1 MKTILDISTHQNDI
15 KIADLKGIDGVIY
28 RISIGTSKLDDSF
41 KNFVAQKN
49 DPLGVYVAS
58 YAKNAREAK
67 SEAEY
72 AIAACKQYG
81 IHPII
86 FFDWE
91 YFSADYIKSKF
102 GITATADLI
111 REMTEVFCDTCI
123 DNGYITGVYFNR
135 DFLTRYYKTVFFDNL
150 HPEYRTWYARPGL
163 SIPDYDCDLWQYAS
177 DNGAE
182 LGYNGNID
190 KNKVVKEPRII
201 GNNDVQSMRP
211 LSTSATRLK
220 IGFASAGDIQTLK
233 VKIEGL
239 GIACVVAD
247 GYIITSEVSTGDQCY
262 ILSDCN
268 NLGIPCV
275 EYREETPKP
284 EPTPEPTPEPEK
296 PETPTEEPKED
307 NKPKEDE
314 PQEKPAK
321 KKSIFELII
330 DFIFAIFEGKFEGK

>member
-1 MKTILDISTHQNDI
+1 MKTILDISSHQNDI
-15 KIADLKGIDGVIY
+15 KIADLKGVDGVIY

-67 SEAEY
+67 AEAEY
-72 AIAACKQYG
+72 AIAACKKYG

-111 REMTEVFCDTCI
+111 REMTEAFCDTCI
-123 DNGYITGVYFNR
+123 NSGYLTGVYFNR

-163 SIPDYDCDLWQYAS
+163 SAPDYDCDLWQYAS
-177 DNGAE
+177 NAGTE
-182 LGYNGNID
+182 FGYMGNVD
-190 KNKVVKEPRII
+190 KNKVVKETRII
-201 GNNDVQSMRP
+201 GNNDVQPMRP
-211 LSTSATRLK
+211 LSARPIRLK
-220 IGFASAGDIQTLK
+220 IGFASVGDIRTLK
-233 VKIEGL
+233 TKIEGL
-239 GIACVVAD
+239 GIACVAAD
-247 GYIITSEVSTGDQCY
+247 GYIITSEVSAGDQCY
-262 ILSDCN
+262 ILADCN

-275 EYREETPKP
+275 EYREGIDNEKDNKP
-284 EPTPEPTPEPEK
+284 EPTPE
-296 PETPTEEPKED
+296 EPKEE
-307 NKPKEDE
+307 PKEDE
-314 PQEKPAK
+314 PQEKPPK

-330 DFIFAIFEGKFEGK
+330 DFIFALFEGE

>member
-1 MKTILDISTHQNDI
+1 MKTILDISSHQSDI

-49 DPLGVYVAS
+49 DPLGVYMAS

-72 AIAACKQYG
+72 AIAACKKYG

-111 REMTEVFCDTCI
+111 REMTEAFCDTCI
-123 DNGYITGVYFNR
+123 DNSYITGVYFNR

-150 HPEYRTWYARPGL
+150 HPEYRTWYACPDL
-163 SIPDYDCDLWQYAS
+163 SAPDYDCDLWQYAS
-177 DNGAE
+177 NEGSE
-182 LGYNGNID
+182 FGYTGNVD
-190 KNKVVKEPRII
+190 KNKVIKETRII
-201 GNNDVQSMRP
+201 GNNDVQPMRP
-211 LSTSATRLK
+211 LSTSPICLK
-220 IGFASAGDIQTLK
+220 IGFASAGDIRALK
-233 VKIEGL
+233 TKIEGL

-247 GYIITSEVSTGDQCY
+247 GYIITSEVSAGDQCY

-268 NLGIPCV
+268 KFGISCV

-284 EPTPEPTPEPEK
+284 EPKPEPTPEPEK
-296 PETPTEEPKED
+296 PEKPEKPETP
-307 NKPKEDE
+307 NE

-330 DFIFAIFEGKFEGK
+330 DFIFALFEGE

>member
-1 MKTILDISTHQNDI
+1 MKTIVDISTHQKDI
-15 KIADLKGIDGVIY
+15 KIADLKGVDGVIY
-28 RISIGTSKLDDSF
+28 RIAIGTSKLDDSF

-67 SEAEY
+67 AEAEY
-72 AIAACKQYG
+72 AIAACKKYG

-111 REMTEVFCDTCI
+111 REMTEAFCDTCI
-123 DNGYITGVYFNR
+123 DSGYITGVYFNR

-150 HPEYRTWYARPGL
+150 HPEYRTWYARPGF
-163 SIPDYDCDLWQYAS
+163 SVPDYDCDLWQYAS
-177 DNGAE
+177 NNGAE

-201 GNNDVQSMRP
+201 GNNDDKPMRP

-220 IGFASAGDIQTLK
+220 IGFSSAGDIQTLK

-247 GYIITSEVSTGDQCY
+247 GYIITSKVSTGDQCY

-268 NLGIPCV
+268 KLGIPCV

-284 EPTPEPTPEPEK
+284 EPTPEPEK
-296 PETPTEEPKED
+296 PETPETP
-307 NKPKEDE
+307 NE

-330 DFIFAIFEGKFEGK
+330 DFIFALFEGK

>member
-1 MKTILDISTHQNDI
+1 MKTIVDISVHQKDI
-15 KIADLKGIDGVIY
+15 KVADLKGVDGVIY

-67 SEAEY
+67 AEAEY
-72 AIAACKQYG
+72 AIADCKQYG

-102 GITATADLI
+102 GIKATADLI

-123 DNGYITGVYFNR
+123 DNGYLTGVYFNR

-150 HPEYRTWYARPGL
+150 HPEYRKWYARPGL
-163 SIPDYDCDLWQYAS
+163 STPDYDCDLWQYAS
-177 DNGAE
+177 NNGAE
-182 LGYNGNID
+182 LGYNGNVD
-190 KNKVVKEPRII
+190 KNKVVKETRII
-201 GNNDVQSMRP
+201 GNNDVKPMRP

-220 IGFASAGDIQTLK
+220 IGFTSAGDIQTLK
-233 VKIEGL
+233 FKIEGL

-247 GYIITSEVSTGDQCY
+247 GYIITSEVSAGDQCY

-275 EYREETPKP
+275 EYRDPKP
-284 EPTPEPTPEPEK
+284 EPTPEP
-296 PETPTEEPKED
+296 PTEEPKED
-307 NKPKEDE
+307 K

-330 DFIFAIFEGKFEGK
+330 DFIFALLEGKESH

>member
-1 MKTILDISTHQNDI
+1 MKTIIDISNHQKDI

-28 RISIGTSKLDDSF
+28 KISIGTSKLDDSF
-41 KNFVAQKN
+41 KNFIAQKN

-67 SEAEY
+67 AEAEY
-72 AIAACKQYG
+72 AIAACKKYG

-123 DNGYITGVYFNR
+123 DKGYLTGVYFNR
-135 DFLTRYYKTVFFDNL
+135 DFLSRYYKTVFFDNL

-163 SIPDYDCDLWQYAS
+163 SSPDYDCDLWQYAS
-177 DNGAE
+177 NNGAE

-190 KNKVVKEPRII
+190 KNKVVKEPRIM
-201 GNNDVQSMRP
+201 GNNDIKPMRP
-211 LSTSATRLK
+211 LSTSPTRLK
-220 IGFASAGDIQTLK
+220 IGFASVGDIRTLK

-239 GIACVVAD
+239 GIKYEAVD
-247 GYIITSEVSTGDQCY
+247 GYIITAEVSAGDQCY
-262 ILSDCN
+262 ILADCN

-275 EYREETPKP
+275 EYKEGIDNEKDNKP
-284 EPTPEPTPEPEK
+284 EPTPE
-296 PETPTEEPKED
+296 EPKEE
-307 NKPKEDE
+307 PKEDE

-330 DFIFAIFEGKFEGK
+330 DFIFALFEGK

>member
-1 MKTILDISTHQNDI
+1 MKTIVDISDHQKDI
-15 KIADLKGIDGVIY
+15 KIADLKGVDGVIY
-28 RISIGTSKLDDSF
+28 RIAIGTSKLDDSF

-72 AIAACKQYG
+72 AIAACKKYG

-111 REMTEVFCDTCI
+111 REMTEAFCDTCI

-163 SIPDYDCDLWQYAS
+163 SAPDYDCDLWQYAS
-177 DNGAE
+177 NAGSE
-182 LGYNGNID
+182 FGYSGNVD
-190 KNKVVKEPRII
+190 KNKIVKETRII
-201 GNNDVQSMRP
+201 GNNDVQPMRP
-211 LSTSATRLK
+211 LSTSPVRLK

-239 GIACVVAD
+239 GIACAVAD
-247 GYIITSEVSTGDQCY
+247 GYIITSEVSAGDQCY

-284 EPTPEPTPEPEK
+284 EPTPEPEK
-296 PETPTEEPKED
+296 PETPKED
-307 NKPKEDE
+307 NKPKEDK
-314 PQEKPAK
+314 PPEKPTK

-330 DFIFAIFEGKFEGK
+330 DFIFALFEGK

>member
-1 MKTILDISTHQNDI
+1 MKTIVDISTHQSDI
-15 KIADLKGIDGVIY
+15 KIADLKGVDGVIY

-67 SEAEY
+67 AEAEY
-72 AIAACKQYG
+72 AIAACKKYG

-111 REMTEVFCDTCI
+111 REMTEAFCDTCI

-135 DFLTRYYKTVFFDNL
+135 DFLIRYYKAVFFDNL
-150 HPEYRTWYARPGL
+150 HPEYRTWYARPGF
-163 SIPDYDCDLWQYAS
+163 SAPDYDCDLWQYAS
-177 DNGAE
+177 NNGAE

-190 KNKVVKEPRII
+190 KNKVVKEPRIM
-201 GNNDVQSMRP
+201 GNNDIKPMRP
-211 LSTSATRLK
+211 LSTSPVRLK
-220 IGFASAGDIQTLK
+220 IGFASAGDIRTLK
-233 VKIEGL
+233 TKIEGL

-262 ILSDCN
+262 ILTDCN

-284 EPTPEPTPEPEK
+284 EPKPEPTPEPEK
-296 PETPTEEPKED
+296 PETP
-307 NKPKEDE
+307 NE
-314 PQEKPAK
+314 PQEKPPK

-330 DFIFAIFEGKFEGK
+330 DFIFSLFEDK

>member
-1 MKTILDISTHQNDI
+1 MKTILDISSHQSDI
-15 KIADLKGIDGVIY
+15 KIADLKGVDGVIY

-58 YAKNAREAK
+58 YAKNTWEAK
-67 SEAEY
+67 AEAEY
-72 AIAACKQYG
+72 AIAACKKYG

-91 YFSADYIKSKF
+91 YFSADYIKTKF

-111 REMTEVFCDTCI
+111 RAMTEAFCDTCI
-123 DNGYITGVYFNR
+123 YNGYITGVYFNR

-163 SIPDYDCDLWQYAS
+163 SAPDYDCDLWQYAS
-177 DNGAE
+177 NNGAE

-190 KNKVVKEPRII
+190 KNKVVKEPRIM
-201 GNNDVQSMRP
+201 GNNDIKPMRP
-211 LSTSATRLK
+211 LSTSPVCLK

-239 GIACVVAD
+239 GIACVAAD
-247 GYIITSEVSTGDQCY
+247 GYIITAEVSAGDQCY
-262 ILSDCN
+262 ILADCN

-275 EYREETPKP
+275 EYKEGIDNEKDNKP
-284 EPTPEPTPEPEK
+284 EPTPEEPK
-296 PETPTEEPKED
+296 EEPKED
-307 NKPKEDE
+307 EKPKE
-314 PQEKPAK
+314 EKPAK
-321 KKSIFELII
+321 KESIFELII
-330 DFIFAIFEGKFEGK
+330 DFIFTLFEGK

>member
-1 MKTILDISTHQNDI
+1 MKTILDISFHQSDI
-15 KIADLKGIDGVIY
+15 NIGSLQGVDGVIY
-28 RISIGTSKLDDSF
+28 RIAIGTSKLDDCF
-41 KNFVAQKN
+41 KGFVAQKN

-58 YAKNAREAK
+58 YAKNAQEAK
-67 SEAEY
+67 EEAKY
-72 AIAACKQYG
+72 AINACKERG

-111 REMTEVFCDTCI
+111 REMTEAFCDTCI
-123 DNGYITGVYFNR
+123 DNGYLTGVYFNR

-163 SIPDYDCDLWQYAS
+163 SAPDYDCDLWQYAS
-177 DNGAE
+177 NAGTE
-182 LGYNGNID
+182 FGYTGNVD
-190 KNKVVKEPRII
+190 KNKVVKESRII
-201 GNNDVQSMRP
+201 GNNDVQPMRP
-211 LSTSATRLK
+211 LSTSPVRLK

-233 VKIEGL
+233 TKIEGL

-247 GYIITSEVSTGDQCY
+247 GYIITSEVSAGDQCY
-262 ILSDCN
+262 ILADCN
-268 NLGIPCV
+268 NLDIPCV
-275 EYREETPKP
+275 EYQEETP
-284 EPTPEPTPEPEK
+284 ELPTDPEPTPEPEQ
-296 PETPTEEPKED
+296 PETPTPTEE
-307 NKPKEDE
+307 PKEDE

-330 DFIFAIFEGKFEGK
+330 DFIFALLGGK

>member
-1 MKTILDISTHQNDI
+1 MKTIVDISKYQKDI
-15 KIADLKGIDGVIY
+15 KIANLNGVDGVIY
-28 RISIGTSKLDDSF
+28 KLSIGTSKLDECFD
-41 KNFVAQKN
+41 NFMKQKN
-49 DPLGVYVAS
+49 DPIAVYVAS

-67 SEAEY
+67 AEAEY
-72 AIAACKQYG
+72 AIAACKKYG

-111 REMTEVFCDTCI
+111 REMTEVFCDTCN
-123 DNGYITGVYFNR
+123 DSGYLTGVYFNR

-163 SIPDYDCDLWQYAS
+163 SSPDYDCDLWQYAS
-177 DNGAE
+177 NNGAE

-190 KNKVVKEPRII
+190 KNKVRNDECIFGIETAEPMKPISQEP
-201 GNNDVQSMRP
+201 V
-211 LSTSATRLK
+211 RLK
-220 IGFASAGDIQTLK
+220 IGFASVGDIRTLK

-239 GIACVVAD
+239 GIKYEAVD
-247 GYIITSEVSTGDQCY
+247 GYIITAEVSAGDQCY
-262 ILSDCN
+262 ILADCN

-275 EYREETPKP
+275 EYKEGIDNEKDNKP
-284 EPTPEPTPEPEK
+284 EPTPEEPK
-296 PETPTEEPKED
+296 EEPKED

-314 PQEKPAK
+314 PQEKPPK

-330 DFIFAIFEGKFEGK
+330 DFIFALFEDK

>member
-1 MKTILDISTHQNDI
+1 MKTIIDISKHQKDI
-15 KIADLKGIDGVIY
+15 KIADLKGVDGVIY

-41 KNFVAQKN
+41 KNFIAQKN

-58 YAKNAREAK
+58 YAKNTREAK

-72 AIAACKQYG
+72 AIAACKKNG

-111 REMTEVFCDTCI
+111 REMTEAFCNTCI
-123 DNGYITGVYFNR
+123 DNDYITGVYFNR

-163 SIPDYDCDLWQYAS
+163 STPDYDCDLWQYAS
-177 DNGAE
+177 NAGTE
-182 LGYNGNID
+182 FGYAGNVD
-190 KNKVVKEPRII
+190 KNKVIKETRII
-201 GNNDVQSMRP
+201 GNNDVQPMRP
-211 LSTSATRLK
+211 LSTSPIRLK

-239 GIACVVAD
+239 GIACVAAD
-247 GYIITSEVSTGDQCY
+247 GYIITSEASAGDQCY
-262 ILSDCN
+262 ILADCN

-275 EYREETPKP
+275 EYKEGIDNEKDNKP
-284 EPTPEPTPEPEK
+284 EPTPEEPK
-296 PETPTEEPKED
+296 EEPKED
-307 NKPKEDE
+307 EKPKE
-314 PQEKPAK
+314 EKPAK

-330 DFIFAIFEGKFEGK
+330 DFIFALFEGK

>member
-1 MKTILDISTHQNDI
+1 MKTIVDISRHQRDI
-15 KIADLKGIDGVIY
+15 KIADLKGVDGVIY
-28 RISIGTSKLDDSF
+28 RLSIGTSKLDECFD
-41 KNFVAQKN
+41 NFMKQKN

-67 SEAEY
+67 AEAEY
-72 AIAACKQYG
+72 AIAACKKYG

-111 REMTEVFCDTCI
+111 REMTEAFCDTCI
-123 DNGYITGVYFNR
+123 DGGYITGVYFNR

-163 SIPDYDCDLWQYAS
+163 SAPDYDCDLWQYAS
-177 DNGAE
+177 NAGTE
-182 LGYNGNID
+182 FGYMGNID
-190 KNKVVKEPRII
+190 KNKVVKEIRII
-201 GNNDVQSMRP
+201 GNNDVKPMRP
-211 LSTSATRLK
+211 LSTDPIRLK
-220 IGFASAGDIQTLK
+220 IGFASVGDIRTLK

-239 GIACVVAD
+239 GIDYAVAD
-247 GYIITSEVSTGDQCY
+247 GYIITSEVSAGDQCY

-268 NLGIPCV
+268 KLGIPCV
-275 EYREETPKP
+275 EYREETT
-284 EPTPEPTPEPEK
+284 EPEPEK
-296 PETPTEEPKED
+296 PETP
-307 NKPKEDE
+307 NE

-330 DFIFAIFEGKFEGK
+330 DFIFALLGK

>member
-1 MKTILDISTHQNDI
+1 MKTIVDISRHQRDI
-15 KIADLKGIDGVIY
+15 KIADLKGVDGVIY
-28 RISIGTSKLDDSF
+28 RLSIGTSKLDECFD
-41 KNFVAQKN
+41 NFMKQKN
-49 DPLGVYVAS
+49 DPIAVYVAS

-67 SEAEY
+67 AEAEY

-111 REMTEVFCDTCI
+111 REMTEAFCDTCI

-150 HPEYRTWYARPGL
+150 HPEYRTWYARPGF
-163 SIPDYDCDLWQYAS
+163 SAPDYDCDLWQYAS
-177 DNGAE
+177 NNGAE

-190 KNKVVKEPRII
+190 KNKVVKETRII
-201 GNNDVQSMRP
+201 GNNDVKPMRP
-211 LSTSATRLK
+211 LSTSPICLK
-220 IGFASAGDIQTLK
+220 IGFASVGDIQTLK

-239 GIACVVAD
+239 GIACVAAD
-247 GYIITSEVSTGDQCY
+247 GYIITSEVSPGDQCY
-262 ILSDCN
+262 ILTDCN

-275 EYREETPKP
+275 EYRETQKP
-284 EPTPEPTPEPEK
+284 EPTPEP
-296 PETPTEEPKED
+296 PTEEPKED
-307 NKPKEDE
+307 EKPKE
-314 PQEKPAK
+314 EKPAK

-330 DFIFAIFEGKFEGK
+330 DFIFALFEGK

>member
-1 MKTILDISTHQNDI
+1 MKTIVDISNHQKDI
-15 KIADLKGIDGVIY
+15 KIADLKGVDGVIY
-28 RISIGTSKLDDSF
+28 KLSIGTSKLDDSF
-41 KNFVAQKN
+41 KNFIAQKN

-67 SEAEY
+67 AEAEY
-72 AIAACKQYG
+72 AIAACKKYG

-111 REMTEVFCDTCI
+111 REMTEAFCDTCI
-123 DNGYITGVYFNR
+123 DNGYLTGVYFNR

-150 HPEYRTWYARPGL
+150 HPNYRTWYARPGF
-163 SIPDYDCDLWQYAS
+163 SSPDYDCDLWQYAS
-177 DNGAE
+177 NAGTE
-182 LGYNGNID
+182 FGYPGTVD
-190 KNKVVKEPRII
+190 KNKVVKELRII
-201 GNNDVQSMRP
+201 GNNDIKPMRP
-211 LSTSATRLK
+211 ISTRPIRLK
-220 IGFASAGDIQTLK
+220 IGFASVGDIQTLK

-247 GYIITSEVSTGDQCY
+247 GYIITSGASAGDQCY
-262 ILSDCN
+262 ILTDCN

-275 EYREETPKP
+275 EYKETPNPEPKP
-284 EPTPEPTPEPEK
+284 EPTPE
-296 PETPTEEPKED
+296 EPKED
-307 NKPKEDE
+307 NKDE

-330 DFIFAIFEGKFEGK
+330 DFIFALFEDK

>member
-1 MKTILDISTHQNDI
+1 MKTIVDISNHQKDI

-28 RISIGTSKLDDSF
+28 RLSIGTSKLDDSF
-41 KNFVAQKN
+41 KNFIAQKN

-72 AIAACKQYG
+72 AIAACKKYG

-91 YFSADYIKSKF
+91 YFSANYIKSKF

-111 REMTEVFCDTCI
+111 REMTEAFCDTCI
-123 DNGYITGVYFNR
+123 DSGYITGVYFNR

-150 HPEYRTWYARPGL
+150 HPEYRKWYACPDL
-163 SIPDYDCDLWQYAS
+163 SIPDYACDLWQYAS

-190 KNKVVKEPRII
+190 KNKVRNDERIFGIEMAEPMKPIS
-201 GNNDVQSMRP
+201 QEP
-211 LSTSATRLK
+211 TRLK
-220 IGFASAGDIQTLK
+220 IGFASGGDIQTLK

-284 EPTPEPTPEPEK
+284 EPKPEPAPTPEK
-296 PETPTEEPKED
+296 PETPEEPKED
-307 NKPKEDE
+307 NKPKEDK
-314 PQEKPAK
+314 PQENPAK

-330 DFIFAIFEGKFEGK
+330 DFIFALFEGE

>member
-1 MKTILDISTHQNDI
+1 MKTILDISSHQNDI
-15 KIADLKGIDGVIY
+15 KIADLKGVDGVIY
-28 RISIGTSKLDDSF
+28 RISIGTSKLDECFD
-41 KNFVAQKN
+41 NFMKQKN
-49 DPLGVYVAS
+49 DPIAVYVAS

-67 SEAEY
+67 AEAEY

-111 REMTEVFCDTCI
+111 REMTEAFCDTCI

-135 DFLTRYYKTVFFDNL
+135 DFLTRYYKAVFFDNL
-150 HPEYRTWYARPGL
+150 HPEYRTWYVRPGF
-163 SIPDYDCDLWQYAS
+163 SAPDYDCDLWQYAS
-177 DNGAE
+177 NNGAE

-190 KNKVVKEPRII
+190 KNKVVKEPRIM
-201 GNNDVQSMRP
+201 GNNDIKPMRP
-211 LSTSATRLK
+211 LSTSPIRLK
-220 IGFASAGDIQTLK
+220 IGFASVGDIQTLK

-247 GYIITSEVSTGDQCY
+247 GYIITSEASAGDQCY
-262 ILSDCN
+262 ILTDCN
-268 NLGIPCV
+268 NLNIPCV
-275 EYREETPKP
+275 EYRETPKP
-284 EPTPEPTPEPEK
+284 EPKPEPTPEPEK
-296 PETPTEEPKED
+296 PETPTEDPKED
-307 NKPKEDE
+307 K

-330 DFIFAIFEGKFEGK
+330 DFIFALFEGK

>member
-1 MKTILDISTHQNDI
+1 MKTILDLSRHQSDI
-15 KIADLKGIDGVIY
+15 KIADLKGVDGVIY
-28 RISIGTSKLDDSF
+28 RIAIGTSKLDDSF
-41 KNFVAQKN
+41 KNFIAQKN

-67 SEAEY
+67 AEAEY
-72 AIAACKQYG
+72 AIAACQKYG

-123 DNGYITGVYFNR
+123 DSGYITGVYFNR

-163 SIPDYDCDLWQYAS
+163 SSPDYDCDLWQYAS
-177 DNGAE
+177 NAGTE
-182 LGYNGNID
+182 FGYSGKVD
-190 KNKVVKEPRII
+190 KNKVVKELRII
-201 GNNDVQSMRP
+201 GNNDVKPMRP
-211 LSTSATRLK
+211 LSTSPTRLK
-220 IGFASAGDIQTLK
+220 IGFASVGDIRTLK

-247 GYIITSEVSTGDQCY
+247 GYIITAEVSAGDQCY

-268 NLGIPCV
+268 KLGIPCV
-275 EYREETPKP
+275 EYKEPTDP

-307 NKPKEDE
+307 NKPKE
-314 PQEKPAK
+314 EKPAK

-330 DFIFAIFEGKFEGK
+330 DFIFALFEGK

>member
-1 MKTILDISTHQNDI
+1 MKTIVDISSHQNDI

-28 RISIGTSKLDDSF
+28 RIAIGTSKLDDSF
-41 KNFVAQKN
+41 KKFVAQKN

-72 AIAACKQYG
+72 AIAACKKYG

-111 REMTEVFCDTCI
+111 REMTEAFCDTCI
-123 DNGYITGVYFNR
+123 NHGYLTGVYFNR
-135 DFLTRYYKTVFFDNL
+135 DFLSRYYKTVFFDNL

-163 SIPDYDCDLWQYAS
+163 SAPDYDCDLWQYAS
-177 DNGAE
+177 NAGSE
-182 LGYNGNID
+182 FGYSGNVD
-190 KNKVVKEPRII
+190 KNKIVKETRII
-201 GNNDVQSMRP
+201 GNNDVKPMRP
-211 LSTSATRLK
+211 LSTSPVRLR

-262 ILSDCN
+262 ILADCN

-275 EYREETPKP
+275 EYKEGIDNEKDNKP
-284 EPTPEPTPEPEK
+284 EPTPEEPK
-296 PETPTEEPKED
+296 EEPKED
-307 NKPKEDE
+307 EKPKE
-314 PQEKPAK
+314 EKPAK

-330 DFIFAIFEGKFEGK
+330 DFIFALFEGK

>member
-1 MKTILDISTHQNDI
+1 MKTIVDISSHQSDI
-15 KIADLKGIDGVIY
+15 KIADLKGVDGVIY
-28 RISIGTSKLDDSF
+28 RIAIGTSKLDDCF

-72 AIAACKQYG
+72 AIAACKKYV

-111 REMTEVFCDTCI
+111 REMTEAFCDTCI
-123 DNGYITGVYFNR
+123 DSGYLTGVYFNR

-150 HPEYRTWYARPGL
+150 HPNYRTWYARPGL
-163 SIPDYDCDLWQYAS
+163 SSPDYDCDLWQYAS
-177 DNGAE
+177 NAGTE
-182 LGYNGNID
+182 FGYPGNVD
-190 KNKVVKEPRII
+190 KNKVIKETRII
-201 GNNDVQSMRP
+201 GNKDVKPMRP
-211 LSTSATRLK
+211 LSTSPIRLK

-247 GYIITSEVSTGDQCY
+247 GYIITSEASAGDQCY
-262 ILSDCN
+262 ILTDCN

-275 EYREETPKP
+275 EYKETPNPEPKP
-284 EPTPEPTPEPEK
+284 EPTPE
-296 PETPTEEPKED
+296 EPKED
-307 NKPKEDE
+307 NKDE

-330 DFIFAIFEGKFEGK
+330 DFIFALFEDK

>member
-1 MKTILDISTHQNDI
+1 MKTILDMSSHQSDI
-15 KIADLKGIDGVIY
+15 KIADLKGVDGVIY
-28 RISIGTSKLDDSF
+28 RIAIGTSKLDDSF

-67 SEAEY
+67 AEAEY
-72 AIAACKQYG
+72 AIAACQKHG

-111 REMTEVFCDTCI
+111 REMTEVFCETVI
-123 DNGYITGVYFNR
+123 KRGFKSGVYFNK
-135 DFLTRYYKTVFFDNL
+135 DYLDHFYTKSFFEKHTDYL
-150 HPEYRTWYARPGL
+150 KWYTRPGL
-163 SIPDYDCDLWQYAS
+163 ASPDFECDLWQYAS
-177 DNGAE
+177 NEGSE
-182 LGYNGNID
+182 FGYSGSVD
-190 KNKVVKEPRII
+190 KNIMYTDFTGAADLQPMKPISSQPI
-201 GNNDVQSMRP
+201 
-211 LSTSATRLK
+211 RLK
-220 IGFASAGDIQTLK
+220 IGFASGGDIQTLK

-247 GYIITSEVSTGDQCY
+247 GYIITSEVSAGDQCY

-268 NLGIPCV
+268 KLGIPCV
-275 EYREETPKP
+275 EYKETPKP
-284 EPTPEPTPEPEK
+284 EPKPEPEK
-296 PETPTEEPKED
+296 PETP
-307 NKPKEDE
+307 NE
-314 PQEKPAK
+314 PQENPAK

>member
-1 MKTILDISTHQNDI
+1 MKTIVDISNHQNDI

-41 KNFVAQKN
+41 KNFVSQKN

-67 SEAEY
+67 AEAEY
-72 AIAACKQYG
+72 AIAACQKYG

-91 YFSADYIKSKF
+91 YFSADYIKKKF

-111 REMTEVFCDTCI
+111 REMTEAFCDTCI
-123 DNGYITGVYFNR
+123 NKGYLTGVYFNR

-150 HPEYRTWYARPGL
+150 HPEYRTWYARPGF
-163 SIPDYDCDLWQYAS
+163 SAPDYDCDLWQYAS
-177 DNGAE
+177 NNGAE

-190 KNKVVKEPRII
+190 KNKVVKKSRIV
-201 GNNDVQSMRP
+201 GNNDVKPMRP
-211 LSTSATRLK
+211 LSTSPIRLK
-220 IGFASAGDIQTLK
+220 IGFASVGDIQTLK

-247 GYIITSEVSTGDQCY
+247 GYIITSEVSPGDQCY

-268 NLGIPCV
+268 KLGIPCV
-275 EYREETPKP
+275 EYKEGIDNEKDNKP
-284 EPTPEPTPEPEK
+284 EPTPEEPK
-296 PETPTEEPKED
+296 EEPKED

-314 PQEKPAK
+314 NPAK

-330 DFIFAIFEGKFEGK
+330 DFIFAILEGK

>member
-1 MKTILDISTHQNDI
+1 MKTIVDISSHQNDI
-15 KIADLKGIDGVIY
+15 KIADLKGVDGVIY
-28 RISIGTSKLDDSF
+28 RIAIGTSKLDDSF
-41 KNFVAQKN
+41 KNFTAQKN

-72 AIAACKQYG
+72 AIAACKKYG

-111 REMTEVFCDTCI
+111 REMTEAFCDTCI
-123 DNGYITGVYFNR
+123 NSGYLTGVYFNR
-135 DFLTRYYKTVFFDNL
+135 DFLTRYYKTIFFDNL
-150 HPEYRTWYARPGL
+150 HPEYRTWYACPDL

-177 DNGAE
+177 NNGAE

-201 GNNDVQSMRP
+201 GNNDVKPMRP
-211 LSTSATRLK
+211 LSTSPERLK
-220 IGFASAGDIQTLK
+220 IGFASVGDIQTLK

-247 GYIITSEVSTGDQCY
+247 GYIITSEVSAGDQCY
-262 ILSDCN
+262 ILTDCN

-284 EPTPEPTPEPEK
+284 EPTPEP
-296 PETPTEEPKED
+296 PTEEPKED
-307 NKPKEDE
+307 NKPKEDK
-314 PQEKPAK
+314 PQENPAK

-330 DFIFAIFEGKFEGK
+330 DFIFAIFEGK

>member
-1 MKTILDISTHQNDI
+1 MKTIVDISSHQKDI
-15 KIADLKGIDGVIY
+15 KIADLNGVDGVIY

-41 KNFVAQKN
+41 KNFIAQKN

-123 DNGYITGVYFNR
+123 NDGYLTGVYFNR

-163 SIPDYDCDLWQYAS
+163 SSPDYDCDLWQYAS
-177 DNGAE
+177 NNGAE

-201 GNNDVQSMRP
+201 GNNDVKPMRP
-211 LSTSATRLK
+211 LSTSPICLK
-220 IGFASAGDIQTLK
+220 IGFASAGDIRALK
-233 VKIEGL
+233 TKIEGL

-247 GYIITSEVSTGDQCY
+247 GYIITSEVSAGDQCY

-275 EYREETPKP
+275 EYREETSKP
-284 EPTPEPTPEPEK
+284 EPKPEPTPEPEK
-296 PETPTEEPKED
+296 PEPPTEE
-307 NKPKEDE
+307 PKEDE

-330 DFIFAIFEGKFEGK
+330 DFIFALFEGK

>member
-1 MKTILDISTHQNDI
+1 MKTVIDISYHQSDI
-15 KIADLKGIDGVIY
+15 KIADLKGVDGVIY
-28 RISIGTSKLDDSF
+28 RIAIGTSKLDDSF

-72 AIAACKQYG
+72 AIAACKKYG

-123 DNGYITGVYFNR
+123 DNGYTTGVYFNR
-135 DFLTRYYKTVFFDNL
+135 DFLSRYYKTVFFDNL
-150 HPEYRTWYARPGL
+150 HPEYRTWYARPGF
-163 SIPDYDCDLWQYAS
+163 SAPDYDCDLWQYAS
-177 DNGAE
+177 NAGTE
-182 LGYNGNID
+182 FGYPGNVD
-190 KNKVVKEPRII
+190 KNKVVKELRII
-201 GNNDVQSMRP
+201 GNNDVKPMRP
-211 LSTSATRLK
+211 LSTSLIRLK
-220 IGFASAGDIQTLK
+220 IGFGSAGDIQTLK

-239 GIACVVAD
+239 GIACVAAD
-247 GYIITSEVSTGDQCY
+247 GYIITAEVSAGDQCY

-268 NLGIPCV
+268 KLDIPCV
-275 EYREETPKP
+275 EYKEPTDP
-284 EPTPEPTPEPEK
+284 EPTPEPAPTPEK

-307 NKPKEDE
+307 NKDE

-330 DFIFAIFEGKFEGK
+330 DFIFALFEDK

>member
-1 MKTILDISTHQNDI
+1 MKAIVDISTHQNDI
-15 KIADLKGIDGVIY
+15 KIADLKGVDGVIY
-28 RISIGTSKLDDSF
+28 RLSIGTSKLDKCFD
-41 KNFVAQKN
+41 NFMKQKN
-49 DPLGVYVAS
+49 DPIAVYVAS

-67 SEAEY
+67 AEAEY

-111 REMTEVFCDTCI
+111 REMTEAFCDTCI

-150 HPEYRTWYARPGL
+150 HPEYRTWYARPGF
-163 SIPDYDCDLWQYAS
+163 SAPDYDCDLWQYAS
-177 DNGAE
+177 NNGAE

-190 KNKVVKEPRII
+190 KNKVLKEPRII
-201 GNNDVQSMRP
+201 GNNDVQPMRP
-211 LSTSATRLK
+211 LSTSPIRLK
-220 IGFASAGDIQTLK
+220 IGFASAGDIRTLK

-247 GYIITSEVSTGDQCY
+247 GYIITSEASAGDQCY

-268 NLGIPCV
+268 KLGIPCV
-275 EYREETPKP
+275 EYREETSKPEPKP
-284 EPTPEPTPEPEK
+284 EPTPEL
-296 PETPTEEPKED
+296 PTEEPKED
-307 NKPKEDE
+307 EKPKEDK
-314 PQEKPAK
+314 PQETPAK
-321 KKSIFELII
+321 NKSIFELII
-330 DFIFAIFEGKFEGK
+330 DFIFALFEGK

>member
-1 MKTILDISTHQNDI
+1 MKTIVDISSHQNDI
-15 KIADLKGIDGVIY
+15 KIADLKGVDGVIY

-67 SEAEY
+67 AEAEY
-72 AIAACKQYG
+72 AIAACKKYG

-102 GITATADLI
+102 GITTTADLI
-111 REMTEVFCDTCI
+111 REMTEAFCDTCI
-123 DNGYITGVYFNR
+123 NNGYITGVYFNR

-150 HPEYRTWYARPGL
+150 HPEYCTWYARPGL
-163 SIPDYDCDLWQYAS
+163 STPDYDCDLWQYAS
-177 DNGAE
+177 NAGTE
-182 LGYNGNID
+182 FGYAGNVD
-190 KNKVVKEPRII
+190 KNKIIKETRII
-201 GNNDVQSMRP
+201 GNNDVKPMRP
-211 LSTSATRLK
+211 LSTSPIRLK
-220 IGFASAGDIQTLK
+220 IGFASVGDIRTLK

-239 GIACVVAD
+239 GIKYEAVD
-247 GYIITSEVSTGDQCY
+247 GYIITAEVSAGDQCY
-262 ILSDCN
+262 ILADCN

-275 EYREETPKP
+275 EYKEGIDNEKDNKP
-284 EPTPEPTPEPEK
+284 EPTPEEPK
-296 PETPTEEPKED
+296 EEPKED
-307 NKPKEDE
+307 EKPKEDE
-314 PQEKPAK
+314 PQKNPAK

-330 DFIFAIFEGKFEGK
+330 DFIFAILEGK

>member
-28 RISIGTSKLDDSF
+28 RIAIGTSKLDDSF
-41 KNFVAQKN
+41 KNFIAQKN

-67 SEAEY
+67 AEAEY
-72 AIAACKQYG
+72 AIAACKKYG

-111 REMTEVFCDTCI
+111 REMTVAFCETVI
-123 DNGYITGVYFNR
+123 KRGFKTGVYFNKGYLDR
-135 DFLTRYYKTVFFDNL
+135 FYTKSFFEKHTDYL
-150 HPEYRTWYARPGL
+150 KWYSRPGYA
-163 SIPDYDCDLWQYAS
+163 SPDFECDLWQYAS
-177 DNGAE
+177 NAGTE
-182 LGYNGNID
+182 FGYPGNVD
-190 KNKVVKEPRII
+190 KNKVVKELHII
-201 GNNDVQSMRP
+201 GNNDVKPMRP
-211 LSTSATRLK
+211 LSTSPIRLK
-220 IGFASAGDIQTLK
+220 IGFASSGDIRKLK
-233 VKIEGL
+233 TKIEGL

-247 GYIITSEVSTGDQCY
+247 GYIITSEVSSGDQCY

-275 EYREETPKP
+275 EYREETSKPEPKP
-284 EPTPEPTPEPEK
+284 EPTPEEPK
-296 PETPTEEPKED
+296 EEPKE
-307 NKPKEDE
+307 
-314 PQEKPAK
+314 EKPAK

-330 DFIFAIFEGKFEGK
+330 DFIFALFKGK

>member
-1 MKTILDISTHQNDI
+1 MKTILDISSHQSDI
-15 KIADLKGIDGVIY
+15 KIADLKGVDGVIY
-28 RISIGTSKLDDSF
+28 RIAIGTSKLDDSF

-58 YAKNAREAK
+58 YAKNAWEAK

-72 AIAACKQYG
+72 AIAACKKYG

-111 REMTEVFCDTCI
+111 REMTAAFCDTCI
-123 DNGYITGVYFNR
+123 NSGYLTGVYFNR

-150 HPEYRTWYARPGL
+150 HPNYRTWYARPGL
-163 SIPDYDCDLWQYAS
+163 SAPDYDCDLWQYAS
-177 DNGAE
+177 NNGAE

-190 KNKVVKEPRII
+190 KNKVIKEPRII
-201 GNNDVQSMRP
+201 GNNDVKPMHP
-211 LSTSATRLK
+211 LSTSPIRLK
-220 IGFASAGDIQTLK
+220 IGFASVGDIRTLK

-247 GYIITSEVSTGDQCY
+247 GYIITAEASAGDQCY

-275 EYREETPKP
+275 EYKEGIDNEKDNKP
-284 EPTPEPTPEPEK
+284 EPTPEEPK
-296 PETPTEEPKED
+296 EEPKED
-307 NKPKEDE
+307 EKPKE
-314 PQEKPAK
+314 EKPAK

-330 DFIFAIFEGKFEGK
+330 DFIFALFEGK

>member
-1 MKTILDISTHQNDI
+1 MKTIIDISSHQSDI
-15 KIADLKGIDGVIY
+15 KIADLKGVDGVIY
-28 RISIGTSKLDDSF
+28 RIAIGTSKLDDSF
-41 KNFVAQKN
+41 KNFIAQKN

-58 YAKNAREAK
+58 YAKNAHEAK
-67 SEAEY
+67 AEAEY
-72 AIAACKQYG
+72 AIAACKKYG

-123 DNGYITGVYFNR
+123 DNSYITGVYFNR

-163 SIPDYDCDLWQYAS
+163 SSPDYDCDLWQYAS
-177 DNGAE
+177 NEGTE
-182 LGYNGNID
+182 FGYPGNID
-190 KNKVVKEPRII
+190 KNKVVKETRII
-201 GNNDVQSMRP
+201 GNNGVKPMRP
-211 LSTSATRLK
+211 LSTSPTRLK
-220 IGFASAGDIQTLK
+220 IGFASAGDIRTLK

-239 GIACVVAD
+239 GIACVAAD

-284 EPTPEPTPEPEK
+284 EPTPEP
-296 PETPTEEPKED
+296 PTEEPKED
-307 NKPKEDE
+307 NKPKEDK
-314 PQEKPAK
+314 PQENPAK

-330 DFIFAIFEGKFEGK
+330 DFIFAIFEGK

>member
-1 MKTILDISTHQNDI
+1 MKTIVDISRHQRDI

-28 RISIGTSKLDDSF
+28 KLSIGTSKLDDSF
-41 KNFVAQKN
+41 KNFIAQKN

-72 AIAACKQYG
+72 AIAACKKYG

-91 YFSADYIKSKF
+91 YFSANYIKSKF

-111 REMTEVFCDTCI
+111 REMTEAFCDTCI
-123 DNGYITGVYFNR
+123 KNGYITGVYFNR
-135 DFLTRYYKTVFFDNL
+135 DFLSRYYKTVFFDNL

-177 DNGAE
+177 NAGSE
-182 LGYNGNID
+182 FGYPGNID
-190 KNKVVKEPRII
+190 KNKVVKETRIM
-201 GNNDVQSMRP
+201 GNNDIKPMRP
-211 LSTSATRLK
+211 LSTSPIRLK
-220 IGFASAGDIQTLK
+220 IGFASVGDIRTLK

-247 GYIITSEVSTGDQCY
+247 GYIITSEASAGDQCY

-275 EYREETPKP
+275 EYREESPKP
-284 EPTPEPTPEPEK
+284 EPKPEPAPTP
-296 PETPTEEPKED
+296 EEPKED
-307 NKPKEDE
+307 NKDE

-330 DFIFAIFEGKFEGK
+330 DFIFALFEGK